1 MLSDL
6 ISALTSG
13 DSSRIGVTLIEFLFY
28 LIAIMLS
35 LSVHETAHGFIA
47 YKCGDPTAKNFGR
60 LTLNPIKHID
70 PFGFLCMMI
79 AGFGWAKPVP
89 VNSRNLNKPRR
100 DMALVSIAG
109 PLSNILLATLFIAI
123 WRFTYIPLAEII
135 LKHSLS
141 SNAFVYMLLLG
152 IQQFI
157 VIMITMNV
165 SLAVFNL
172 IPVPPLDGSKIL
184 YTLLPPK
191 VYYKIAPYERY
202 VYIVLIVL
210 LVTDVLNPV
219 IGFVSKRV
227 TSLLMSLFFW

>member
-6 ISALTSG
+6 ISALASG

-28 LIAIMLS
+28 LIAILLS
-35 LSVHETAHGFIA
+35 LSVHEAAHGLVA

-109 PLSNILLATLFIAI
+109 PLSNILLATLFVAI

-141 SNAFVYMLLLG
+141 SSTFTYMLLLG

-157 VIMITMNV
+157 IIMITMNV

-172 IPVPPLDGSKIL
+172 IPIPPLDGSKIL
-184 YTLLPPK
+184 YMLLPPK

-202 VYIVLIVL
+202 IYIVLIVL
-210 LVTDVLNPV
+210 LITDVLNPV
-219 IGFVSKRV
+219 IGFVSGRV